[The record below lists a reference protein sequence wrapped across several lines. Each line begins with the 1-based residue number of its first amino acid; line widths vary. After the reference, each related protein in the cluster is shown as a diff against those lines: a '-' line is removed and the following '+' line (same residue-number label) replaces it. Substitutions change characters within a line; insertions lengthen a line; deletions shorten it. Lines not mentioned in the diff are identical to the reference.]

1 MSDRYR
7 PIMPSHNGDGNALDG
22 LGACEDFAV
31 AEDRSADF
39 EPSLVSLGFFKAAL
53 RRSARFWCLAAVA
66 GLIVGLGA
74 YLATPHPYQAS
85 TTLLLPL
92 GSNSDINSQTAY
104 NEVATDN
111 QATVQSQSVARL
123 VIRNLGLRQSVGS
136 FLSSYSATSASDQV
150 LVITV
155 SASSS
160 DQAVLRANAVAK
172 AFLQVR
178 AAELLGEQELTLQSL
193 EQQIGQAK
201 QDISSLQGQIS
212 RLAAESAS
220 PGQQSGLSSL
230 RAESSQATSTLAALE
245 QALVSEETNTK
256 PTTAADARGAVVLDG
271 ATPLPYSQLKHLSLY
286 ALIGLI
292 VGIVLGVGVVV
303 VRALVSNRL
312 RQRDDVAQ
320 ALGAPVKLSVGRV
333 QQRRRGAV
341 RDPDIQRIAA
351 YLDRAVPAD
360 PRHAAALAVVPVD
373 DLRAAASS
381 LVSLAL
387 SRAQQGEY
395 VVLADLAT
403 GAPAAR
409 LLGFREHGV
418 SEVSVHNNR
427 LTVAVPEGD
436 DVLPPTGPLGRA
448 QVQGSPFTDAVTAAY
463 GRANLLLTLAPLDVS
478 FGGDHLA
485 TWATDAVA
493 VITAGRSS
501 WTTSSAV
508 GEMVRLSG
516 TRLVSAVLIGAD
528 RSDESLGVTYT
539 FDSHVAEALLQDWRA
554 PRRATSGTPIRRAQR
569 RADVNVI
576 NRQERAEEWDV
587 EVETGLGYLHDLLVR
602 LALDRPVVADHAQH
616 GVVAFRA

>member
-1 MSDRYR
+1 
-7 PIMPSHNGDGNALDG
+7 MPSHNGDGDALGG
-22 LGACEDFAV
+22 LGAYEDFAV

-39 EPSLVSLGFFKAAL
+39 VPSLVSLGFFKAAL
-53 RRSARFWCLAAVA
+53 RRSARFLCLAAVA
-66 GLIVGLGA
+66 GLIAGLGA

-92 GSNSDINSQTAY
+92 GSNSDINSITAY
-104 NEVATDN
+104 NEVLADN
-111 QATVQSQSVARL
+111 QATAQSRPVAGL

-136 FLSSYSATSASDQV
+136 LLSSYSATSASDRV
-150 LVITV
+150 LVITD

-160 DQAVLRANAVAK
+160 DQAVLRANAIAT

-178 AAELLGEQELTLQSL
+178 ADQLLSEQELTAESL
-193 EQQIGQAK
+193 EQQIGQVE
-201 QDISSLQGQIS
+201 QDISSLHRQIS
-212 RLAAESAS
+212 RLAAKSAS
-220 PGQQSGLSSL
+220 PGQQSQLSSL
-230 RAESSQATSTLAALE
+230 RAESSQATSTLTALE
-245 QALVSEETNTK
+245 QTLVSEQTNTQ
-256 PTTAADARGAVVLDG
+256 PATAADARGAVVLDG
-271 ATPLPYSQLKHLSLY
+271 ATPLPHSQLKHLLLY

-292 VGIVLGVGVVV
+292 VGVVLGMGVVV
-303 VRALVSNRL
+303 IRALVSNRL

-320 ALGAPVKLSVGRV
+320 ALGAPVKLSVGRI
-333 QQRRRGAV
+333 QPNRQGAA

-351 YLDRAVPAD
+351 YLDRAVPTD
-360 PRHAAALAVVPVD
+360 PRHAAALAIVPVD
-373 DLRAAASS
+373 DPRAAALS

-387 SRAQQGEY
+387 SRAQQGEQ
-395 VVLADLAT
+395 VVLADLVT

-409 LLGFREHGV
+409 LLGFRERGV
-418 SEVSVHNNR
+418 SEVSVRTGR

-463 GRANLLLTLAPLDVS
+463 ARANLFLTLAILDVS

-501 WTTSSAV
+501 WTTISAA

-528 RSDESLGVTYT
+528 HSDESLGETYT
-539 FDSHVAEALLQDWRA
+539 SDSHEVEAPLQDWHSN
-554 PRRATSGTPIRRAQR
+554 P
-569 RADVNVI
+569 
-576 NRQERAEEWDV
+576 
-587 EVETGLGYLHDLLVR
+587 
-602 LALDRPVVADHAQH
+602 
-616 GVVAFRA
+616 